1 MDPLQLQLVGG
12 SLLFAARTVRLQTCS
27 LTDCLIAVQTR
38 LRRLNHAL
46 SDVQTFAEG
55 VFDEGLVILQAL
67 IAVMSLVFAFP
78 ASASGRA
85 EHGGSTTVRAPT
97 DEKMENA
104 CVGRTHSMIDGSE
117 AMICSIILLP
127 HSILVF
133 SIA

>member
-1 MDPLQLQLVGG
+1 
-12 SLLFAARTVRLQTCS
+12 
-27 LTDCLIAVQTR
+27 LIAVQTR

-78 ASASGRA
+78 APASGRA